1 MDDMSSTRA
10 NRVLHGLVAATFST
24 FVALLSHV
32 AGGGTLP
39 GLLGIVTPLVLS
51 LPVCVVLAG
60 RRLALARLSGSV
72 VTSQLLFHALFVLGA
87 SSGAVA
93 ASTGAH
99 AGHAGHVE
107 IATSGTAALAG
118 VSMWGAHAVAAVVT
132 IAVLHRS
139 DVVLTRFADI
149 ARFVATVVLRVAL
162 LLTPVR
168 IAVVDARIPDLVIA
182 PRRALHAVG
191 AVSRRGP
198 PLLSIA

>member
-1 MDDMSSTRA
+1 MDHMSSTRA
-10 NRVLHGLVAATFST
+10 NRVLQGLVAAAFST

-32 AGGGTLP
+32 AGGGSVP
-39 GLLGIVTPLVLS
+39 GVLGIVAPLVLS
-51 LPVCVVLAG
+51 LPVCVALAG

-72 VTSQLLFHALFVLGA
+72 VASQLLFHSLFVLGA
-87 SSGAVA
+87 STGAVA

-99 AGHAGHVE
+99 AGHSGHIA
-107 IATSGTAALAG
+107 IATTGTAALAG
-118 VSMWGAHAVAAVVT
+118 ASMWGAHAFAAVVT
-132 IAVLHRS
+132 IAALHRG
-139 DVVLTRFADI
+139 DVLLSRFADI

-162 LLTPVR
+162 LVAPVR

-182 PRRALHAVG
+182 PRRAVHAVG